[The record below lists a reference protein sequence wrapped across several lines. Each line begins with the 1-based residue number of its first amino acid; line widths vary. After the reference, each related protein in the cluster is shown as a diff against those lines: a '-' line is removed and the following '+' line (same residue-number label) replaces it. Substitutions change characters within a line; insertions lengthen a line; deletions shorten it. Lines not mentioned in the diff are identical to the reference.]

1 MNKRLLVMANIPFTT
16 LLEFVMN
23 FIDESKRDREK
34 LEKFGKR
41 VETMEED
48 LETFYREMAA
58 I

>member
-1 MNKRLLVMANIPFTT
+1 MANIPFTT